1 VADVNSRD
9 RMAGEWFAS
18 GYSVARG
25 SVRFKRRE
33 FRIAMKPIPTLTVAL
48 VLAVALPRAADA
60 QDRLSHTF

>member
-1 VADVNSRD
+1 MADVNSRD

-18 GYSVARG
+18 GYSVAVVAFALSAANSG
-25 SVRFKRRE
+25 F
-33 FRIAMKPIPTLTVAL
+33 AMKPIPTLTVAL